1 MSWIH
6 KLYETYEAAQGNS
19 LLDNEGRRPLPVGHI
34 FAAVHIEVTLNAAG
48 DFVAARVID
57 KTEAQTCI
65 PCTVHSGSRSGSKPP
80 PHPLADKLQ
89 YVAGDFRAFSGKV
102 TRGFLKTPDQPH
114 KDYVDGLRRWV
125 EAFPHPKLK
134 AILAYTEKGC
144 LIADLR
150 NKAPRVIPFSQDGK
164 FLLKADR
171 KDKEQW
177 PIWKAVGSE
186 RTPQDAVVRWQ
197 IELSP
202 GDPNVGTWDDPD
214 LLQGWSEYYPSLLPS
229 GLCMVTGKSVPLT
242 SKHPRGIR
250 NSADGAKLIS
260 SNDEGGFT
268 FRGRFTDKEGA
279 QACVVGYE
287 ASEKAHSALRWLIGH
302 QGFRHGDQVFVAW
315 AVSGKDIPAPFGG
328 LDDWKSWDDDA
339 PEEVALIP
347 EEATTDHSRDLGQIY
362 ARRLN
367 KFMAGYGD
375 IDDPSE
381 DIVIMGLDSATTGRM
396 AITYYRE
403 LKGSEFLQR
412 LRNWHSALAWPQTYF
427 PKPQEDKKTKSIP
440 IITTAFAPSPQAIAE
455 AAWGGR
461 EEADADNTKKKRS
474 QSDDKAIAA
483 TIERLIPC
491 IIDGTPIPNDIV
503 VSCFRKA
510 AKHPQ
515 TTKKAPLYRW
525 EATLDVACAVFKGSQ
540 LRLEKDEYAM
550 SLETER
556 TSRDYLFGRLL
567 AVAENIEQMAL
578 KNADENR
585 PTNAARLFQRFA
597 DHPAS
602 TWRRLEL
609 ALLPYKKRLQNND
622 TGFLVKREKLLNEI
636 VDQFRPDDFIG
647 DSPLGPEFLLGYR
660 CQTRALLKKSEAATN
675 AEGDKE

>member
-19 LLDNEGRRPLPVGHI
+19 LLDNQGRRPLPVGHI
-34 FAAVHIEVTLNAAG
+34 SAAVHIEVTLNAAG
-48 DFVAARVID
+48 DFVTARVID

-89 YVAGDFRAFSGKV
+89 YVAGDFRAFGGKV

-114 KDYVDGLRRWV
+114 KDYVDGLCRWV

-134 AILAYTEKGC
+134 AILAYTERGC

-150 NKAPRVIPFSQDGK
+150 DRAPRVIPFSQGGS

-197 IELSP
+197 VELTP
-202 GDPNVGTWDDPD
+202 GDPNVGTWNDPD
-214 LLQGWSEYYPSLLPS
+214 LLQGWSDYYPSLLPS
-229 GLCMVTGKSVPLT
+229 GLCIVTGKPVPLT
-242 SKHPRGIR
+242 PKHPRGIR

-260 SNDEGGFT
+260 SNDDGGFT
-268 FRGRFTDKEGA
+268 FRGRFTDNEGT
-279 QACVVGYE
+279 QACVVGYD
-287 ASEKAHSALRWLIGH
+287 ASEKAHSALRWLIGRQAYH
-302 QGFRHGDQVFVAW
+302 HGDQVFVAW

-339 PEEVALIP
+339 PEEAARIP

-362 ARRLN
+362 ACRLN

-375 IDDPSE
+375 IDDPTE

-427 PKPQEDKKTKSIP
+427 PKSQEEKKTKSVP
-440 IITTAFAPSPQAIAE
+440 ITTAFAPSPQAIAE
-455 AAWGGR
+455 ATWGGR

-491 IIDGTPIPNDIV
+491 IIDGTPIPNDVV

-510 AKHPQ
+510 VKHPQ

-525 EATLDVACAVFKGSQ
+525 EATLDVACSVFKGAQ

-567 AVAENIEQMAL
+567 AVFENIEQKAL
-578 KNADENR
+578 KLSNEER
-585 PTNAARLFQRFA
+585 STNAERLFQHFVDR
-597 DHPAS
+597 PAS
-602 TWRRLEL
+602 SWLNLEKAVRPYLIRLKSR
-609 ALLPYKKRLQNND
+609 APD
-622 TGFLVKREKLLNEI
+622 FLINREKQLNEI
-636 VDQFRPDDFIG
+636 AFLLRQVDDGTR

-660 CQTRALLKKSEAATN
+660 CQTRALFTKPEAAPN